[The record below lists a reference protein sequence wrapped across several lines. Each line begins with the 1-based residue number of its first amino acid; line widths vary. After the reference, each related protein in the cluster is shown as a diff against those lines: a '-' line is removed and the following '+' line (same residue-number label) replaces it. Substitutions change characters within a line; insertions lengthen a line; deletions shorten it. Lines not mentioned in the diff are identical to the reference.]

1 MSAPSEFNVTI
12 RDLVGHTITILS
24 TPYTTVF
31 FLINQFREVIL
42 NKNKNKRIIL
52 TSEKGPLKRGTLKK
66 NGIRD
71 TITLMVVYDK
81 NTACIQPEPIADYL
95 HEWIDYEFITFKGP
109 LDDDLGTKTHLAD
122 CTDLIAEH
130 NGWIMDQEYLF
141 FVTAAPLQDP
151 ISFPSEQ
158 FDEMIHYEP
167 LTNRDSPLSITL
179 FPDGVGEDSTK
190 ELMNLTPFSS
200 VKGTLHRITLTLT
213 KTITKTITKTLK
225 INKYVF
231 KYQFDVIIQGPID
244 IHDDRGMIISSLD
257 APTQCKIRY
266 DHIVRC
272 DEMEQPDLPDKTIV
286 DIAIPDN
293 YQGGKRSI
301 RSKRAKKTKKRKT
314 RRAKKQRV
322 RP

>member
-1 MSAPSEFNVTI
+1 MSAPSEFNVTV

-42 NKNKNKRIIL
+42 NNSKNKRIIL
-52 TSEKGPLKRGTLKK
+52 TSEKGPLKRGTLRK

-81 NTACIQPEPIADYL
+81 NTACIQPEPIVPYL

-109 LDDDLGTKTHLAD
+109 LDDDLGTKTHHAD
-122 CTDLIAEH
+122 CTDLIAKH
-130 NGWIMDQEYLF
+130 NGWIRDQEYLF

-167 LTNRDSPLSITL
+167 LTNRDSPPSITL

-213 KTITKTITKTLK
+213 KTITKTLK

-231 KYQFDVIIQGPID
+231 KYQFDVIVQGPIEIRD
-244 IHDDRGMIISSLD
+244 PHGTIISLLD
-257 APTQCKIRY
+257 AHAQCKIRY
-266 DHIVRC
+266 DQIVSC

-293 YQGGKRSI
+293 YQGGKRST
-301 RSKRAKKTKKRKT
+301 RSKRAKRTKKRKT
-314 RRAKKQRV
+314 RRAKKRM
-322 RP
+322 

>member
-1 MSAPSEFNVTI
+1 MSAPNEFNVTV
-12 RDLVGHTITILS
+12 RDLVGHTITIPS

-95 HEWIDYEFITFKGP
+95 HEWIDYEFITFEEP
-109 LDDDLGTKTHLAD
+109 LKNDPEEMTHHAD

-130 NGWIMDQEYLF
+130 NGWIRDQEYLF
-141 FVTAAPLQDP
+141 FVTVAPFLDP

-158 FDEMIHYEP
+158 FDMMIHYEP
-167 LTNRDSPLSITL
+167 LADRDSPLSITL

-190 ELMNLTPFSS
+190 ELMHLTPFSS
-200 VKGTLHRITLTLT
+200 VKGTLHRITLT
-213 KTITKTITKTLK
+213 
-225 INKYVF
+225 INKTREGSAYVF

-293 YQGGKRSI
+293 YQGGKRST
-301 RSKRAKKTKKRKT
+301 RSKRTKKTKKRKT
-314 RRAKKQRV
+314 RRAKKRM
-322 RP
+322 